1 MESGSKELSE
11 KMAREEE
18 QRRKE
23 AQEMK
28 ERLETDKRQQV
39 TISPTFYEQ
48 LFCTKVFSRSFSVLK
63 VCVCNVLPKEN

>member
-1 MESGSKELSE
+1 MPVLFEFRQMESGSKELSE

-28 ERLETDKRQQV
+28 DRLETEKKQQV
-39 TISPTFYEQ
+39 FDLI
-48 LFCTKVFSRSFSVLK
+48 LLK
-63 VCVCNVLPKEN
+63 KCFHFKHGPLRYCSSAS

>member
-39 TISPTFYEQ
+39 IISFGFLEI
-48 LFCTKVFSRSFSVLK
+48 F
-63 VCVCNVLPKEN
+63 

>member
-23 AQEMK
+23 AMEMK

-39 TISPTFYEQ
+39 
-48 LFCTKVFSRSFSVLK
+48 RMVLSD
-63 VCVCNVLPKEN
+63 

>member
-1 MESGSKELSE
+1 MPVLFEFRQMESGSKELSE

-28 ERLETDKRQQV
+28 DRLETEKKQQV
-39 TISPTFYEQ
+39 FDLILFHFKHGQ
-48 LFCTKVFSRSFSVLK
+48 LRYCSSAS
-63 VCVCNVLPKEN
+63 

>member
-23 AQEMK
+23 ADEMK
-28 ERLETDKRQQV
+28 ERLETDKKQQV
-39 TISPTFYEQ
+39 RVY
-48 LFCTKVFSRSFSVLK
+48 FCYHQ
-63 VCVCNVLPKEN
+63 

>member
-23 AQEMK
+23 AMEMK
-28 ERLETDKRQQV
+28 ERLETDKKQQV
-39 TISPTFYEQ
+39 TKFPEKFQ
-48 LFCTKVFSRSFSVLK
+48 LEIFFGMLKKQTKNNR
-63 VCVCNVLPKEN
+63 

>member
-23 AQEMK
+23 ALEMK
-28 ERLETDKRQQV
+28 ERLETEKKQQV
-39 TISPTFYEQ
+39 RHFFLFTFTTF
-48 LFCTKVFSRSFSVLK
+48 LNVFSF
-63 VCVCNVLPKEN
+63 N

>member
-23 AQEMK
+23 AMEMK
-28 ERLETDKRQQV
+28 ERLETDKKQQV
-39 TISPTFYEQ
+39 TKLPLEGFN
-48 LFCTKVFSRSFSVLK
+48 LK
-63 VCVCNVLPKEN
+63 FFWEC

>member
-23 AQEMK
+23 AMEMK
-28 ERLETDKRQQV
+28 ERLETDKKQQV
-39 TISPTFYEQ
+39 TKFPEFFFGMLKKQ
-48 LFCTKVFSRSFSVLK
+48 TKNNR
-63 VCVCNVLPKEN
+63 

>member
-1 MESGSKELSE
+1 MPVLVEFPQMESGSKELSE

-28 ERLETDKRQQV
+28 DRLETEKKQQV
-39 TISPTFYEQ
+39 FNLI
-48 LFCTKVFSRSFSVLK
+48 LLK
-63 VCVCNVLPKEN
+63 KCFHFKHGPLRHCSSAS